1 MGKIHDRIK
10 AQQQRAVRIQP
21 HKVVWVDKP
30 DGTTEKVIKVKG
42 YYNGLCNVTH
52 CQTPHRVEWYNKYT
66 NAFYCPDC
74 AFDINS
80 CNAHFKDC
88 DNGEPFIN
96 FVTAEEA
103 KLKYVN
109 P

>member
-1 MGKIHDRIK
+1 MGKIYDRIK

-21 HKVVWVDKP
+21 HKVVEVAKP
-30 DGTTEKVIKVKG
+30 DGSTEKVIKVKG
-42 YYNGLCNVTH
+42 YYQGLCNRTD

-66 NAFYCPDC
+66 NAFYCPAC
-74 AFDINS
+74 SRDINES
-80 CNAHFKDC
+80 NADC